1 MSPIIRLRD
10 TATTTCLDEETSSTS
25 STSSK
30 QLTQPQAP
38 RKANEPTMNDFLH
51 YVGSLMV
58 PRTNT
63 PLTGQSLGVPF
74 VQALPTPIRPS
85 MSEEITSKDAIEATI
100 LRSGYSQGG
109 RGGLFE
115 IARNGRR
122 VASVTLSRPAYKLGE
137 TITAVINFN
146 NAEIPCYHIHSSLET
161 SESVDPTLA
170 LRSPASIHRAT
181 RRIHSHHFESTIFS
195 KRVTLTPTIPATA
208 SPEFSTSGISVAWH
222 LRIEFITPVLDMGE
236 QFKNEELLELT
247 SNDSR
252 GEIWEAR
259 QGLYVESFDAAIP
272 VKVYPNPSE
281 MGFAG
286 GQPPVTGFV
295 V

>member
-1 MSPIIRLRD
+1 
-10 TATTTCLDEETSSTS
+10 
-25 STSSK
+25 
-30 QLTQPQAP
+30 
-38 RKANEPTMNDFLH
+38 
-51 YVGSLMV
+51 
-58 PRTNT
+58 
-63 PLTGQSLGVPF
+63 
-74 VQALPTPIRPS
+74 
-85 MSEEITSKDAIEATI
+85 
-100 LRSGYSQGG
+100 
-109 RGGLFE
+109 
-115 IARNGRR
+115 
-122 VASVTLSRPAYKLGE
+122 
-137 TITAVINFN
+137 
-146 NAEIPCYHIHSSLET
+146 LET
-161 SESVDPTLA
+161 SESVDPALA

-247 SNDSR
+247 SNDAR

-272 VKVYPNPSE
+272 VKVSPNPSE
-281 MGFAG
+281 MAFAG
-286 GQPPVTGFV
+286 GQPSVTGFV

>member
-1 MSPIIRLRD
+1 
-10 TATTTCLDEETSSTS
+10 
-25 STSSK
+25 
-30 QLTQPQAP
+30 
-38 RKANEPTMNDFLH
+38 MNDFLH
-51 YVGSLMV
+51 YVGSLMT
-58 PRTNT
+58 PRSNT
-63 PLTGQSLGVPF
+63 PLTGGSLGVPF
-74 VQALPTPIRPS
+74 QQALPTPIRPS
-85 MSEEITSKDAIEATI
+85 ISEEITSKDAIDAVI

-115 IARNGRR
+115 IARNGRK
-122 VASVTLSRPAYKLGE
+122 VATLTLSRPAYKLGE

-146 NAEIPCYHIHSSLET
+146 NAEIPCYHIHTSLET
-161 SESVDPTLA
+161 SETIDSALA

-181 RRIHSHHFESTIFS
+181 RRIHSHHSESTIFS

-208 SPEFSTSGISVAWH
+208 SPEFSTSGIAVSWS
-222 LRIEFITPVLDMGE
+222 LRIEFITPILSHSVDMGE
-236 QFKNEELLELT
+236 HFKNEDLLEMT

-252 GEIWEAR
+252 GEIWEAK

-286 GQPPVTGFV
+286 GQPPGTGFV